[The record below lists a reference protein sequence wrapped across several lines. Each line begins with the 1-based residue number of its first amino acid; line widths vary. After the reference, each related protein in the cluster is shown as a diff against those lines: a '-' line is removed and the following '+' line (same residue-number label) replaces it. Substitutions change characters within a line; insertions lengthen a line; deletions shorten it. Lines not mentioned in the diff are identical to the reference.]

1 MQKFSIH
8 EEEKIKDLLKE
19 NKQQP
24 FRYTQIENAI
34 YKNFFTDFNE
44 IQTLSK
50 EVRQLLVDY
59 CFYNTLE
66 VEEQA
71 TSKNDQTTKILFKT
85 K

>member
-8 EEEKIKDLLKE
+8 DEGKIKDLLKQH
-19 NKQQP
+19 KQQP

-34 YKNFFTDFNE
+34 YKNFATDFSE

-50 EVRQLLVDY
+50 EIRQLLIDN
-59 CFYNTLE
+59 CFYTTLE